1 MVPQAFGLRN
11 SSRVDQARKPAAR
24 VALAS
29 LPLWGGP
36 TDRGRPCAPSPQA
49 ECWAGEAVRTLRGR
63 PQPRDRPSRGWGTPG
78 LPTFATPF

>member
-1 MVPQAFGLRN
+1 MPQAFDLPDG
-11 SSRVDQARKPAAR
+11 SRVDQARKPAAR

-29 LPLWGGP
+29 LPLGGGP
-36 TDRGRPCAPSPQA
+36 TDGGPPCAPSPQA

-63 PQPRDRPSRGWGTPG
+63 PQPRDGPGRGWGMPG